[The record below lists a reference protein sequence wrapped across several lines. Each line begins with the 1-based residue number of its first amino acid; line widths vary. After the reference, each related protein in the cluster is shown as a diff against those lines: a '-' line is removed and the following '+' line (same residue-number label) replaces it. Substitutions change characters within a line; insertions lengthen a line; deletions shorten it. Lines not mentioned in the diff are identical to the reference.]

1 MRLFLNSRITTIIQ
15 SFTIFLMILIWC
27 ISPYVNIQS
36 ESLDYNIS
44 SEYWTDGDD
53 EDDDDEDDDDE
64 DDDDEDDDGNV
75 DSDNQ
80 SRIKSNN
87 PMIKFLLYFAI
98 FLIAIGSQSPL
109 ASNYS
114 ESEEE

>member
-44 SEYWTDGDD
+44 SEYWTD
-53 EDDDDEDDDDE
+53 EDD
-64 DDDDEDDDGNV
+64 
-75 DSDNQ
+75 
-80 SRIKSNN
+80 
-87 PMIKFLLYFAI
+87 
-98 FLIAIGSQSPL
+98 
-109 ASNYS
+109 
-114 ESEEE
+114 